1 MPRLS
6 TLTVILV
13 VAAAMLAVALLAVLA
28 WAGYATYL
36 NWIERRLARRKGLYR
51 DLVASLAV
59 RERELLDPELQRRR
73 TLYDLEALEAVL
85 EEQARSTAERPAWLL
100 DTYDHLGLIDKYI
113 TRLRNARRWRERA
126 FAAELLGRVGNARAV
141 PELLETVQATRTEDA
156 DVREI
161 ALRALARIADP
172 RAVEPLI
179 AALQSAEAW
188 LAPRIADILAR
199 HGELVVDPL
208 IGLLRRSD
216 RHPARPWAAN
226 VLGELRAQR
235 AFPAL
240 TRGLDDPDDEV
251 RAKSA
256 TALGRLGDP
265 RALGYLLDHVLSDPA
280 PFVRSRIAA
289 ALGQFDDPVVTD
301 RLIRALGDPAWWV
314 RMRSVEAL
322 EHIGLHAEGLLL
334 LALEDPDPEIRS
346 RAAIALERL
355 GLPESLVALI
365 QSGERI
371 PETMDTMVKLAGA
384 GSRALLADLLGTPSP
399 DVRSVVVTAIRRAR
413 RTDLTPELIQV
424 ATLDP
429 SPSLRVLAWETLRA
443 LRARASVTAAL
454 NSLGDQDD
462 RVRASAISLIG
473 DLGSQEMGLPLRART
488 ADPEPRVRS
497 AAARALGRLGA
508 ASASAELLTLLRD
521 QDAGVREAAVR
532 SLGDARVGELVE
544 RLPGLLQDE
553 EEGVRLAAV
562 EAAATL
568 RDAAAVHHLTRAM
581 ADGSPPLRAAIL
593 SSVSRLEP
601 RAVLAFAESL
611 LETGDR
617 ASSLGAV
624 AALGRLRS
632 PDAIAI
638 LQRVRHH
645 PDPLVRA
652 AVLRHLSRAGGDPA
666 APLAEGL
673 HDPDERVRAAAADG
687 CARCG
692 CQDQGD
698 ALIRL
703 LEADP
708 SPGVRERAA
717 LALGLL
723 RVSAGEAALTAVSQ
737 GPEPVGVRAAAVL
750 ALGAFERDSVLARII
765 QMADQAA
772 VRQRLRERLRE
783 DPATRLLGMRLSP
796 ALRLELRALGALD
809 PAQAGAVLASGART
823 ILSAGER
830 IRLISGLRALQGE
843 QSLGALLEMAR
854 GDPSPEVRTAAL
866 LAAGDLLQGDQLLQ
880 AAGRALKDPSS
891 LVRRAGVR
899 LLNHR
904 PAEQALPILIRN
916 LSPSEDLGVM
926 AAAAEVAQSAF
937 PTFLDLASG
946 VSPEGQEALL
956 LARMAQHIKHPDLPQ
971 LLSLLLRSPA
981 PEVREAVVAVWSRR
995 PEIVDRRALEELSMD
1010 PAVGVRRSAAGA
1022 AVAAQQWELLDRMLE
1037 DPDPEVRKAVA
1048 LVLAGAQ
1055 RIGARGQ
1062 ASLQRLASDADMPV
1076 RAAAYVGRLL
1086 QGVPVPLPPGLDLRV
1101 AAETVRAAADVDAL
1115 REAARTAR
1123 AEDRRLAAA
1132 LALALLHDEVA
1143 REVARV
1149 DPVPAIRHR
1158 VSGTLEL
1165 FERRAGGERGTA

>member
-1 MPRLS
+1 MPHLS
-6 TLTVILV
+6 ALTVILV
-13 VAAAMLAVALLAVLA
+13 LAAAMLAVALLAVLA
-28 WAGYATYL
+28 WAVHTTYL
-36 NWIERRLARRKGLYR
+36 NWIERRLASRKGLYR
-51 DLVASLAV
+51 DLVANLAV
-59 RERELLDPELQRRR
+59 RERELLQPELQRRR

-100 DTYDHLGLIDKYI
+100 ETYDHLGLIDKYI
-113 TRLRNARRWRERA
+113 NRLRNARRWRERA
-126 FAAELLGRVGNARAV
+126 FAAELLGRVGNAKAV
-141 PELLETVQATRTEDA
+141 PALLETVQASRTEDA

-172 RAVEPLI
+172 RAVAPLVV
-179 AALQSAEAW
+179 ALQSAEAW

-208 IGLLRRSD
+208 VAFLQRPD

-240 TRGLDDPDDEV
+240 TRGLDDPDDDV

-265 RALGYLLDHVLSDPA
+265 RALGYLLDHLLSDPA

-322 EHIGLHAEGLLL
+322 EHIGLHAEGPLL
-334 LALEDPDPEIRS
+334 LALEDPDPEIKS

-355 GLPESLVALI
+355 GLPESLAALI
-365 QSGERI
+365 QSGEHI

-384 GSRALLADLLGTPSP
+384 GARPLLAELLGTASP

-413 RTDLTPELIQV
+413 RTDLAPELIQI
-424 ATLDP
+424 ATLDS
-429 SPSLRVLAWETLRA
+429 SPALRMLAWETLRG
-443 LRARASVTAAL
+443 LRVRAAVPAAL
-454 NSLGDQDD
+454 HALGDEDD
-462 RVRASAISLIG
+462 RVRASAISVIG
-473 DLGSQEMGLPLRART
+473 DLGSEEMGLPLRART

-497 AAARALGRLGA
+497 AAARALGRLGTR
-508 ASASAELLTLLRD
+508 SASAELSTLLRD

-532 SLGDARVGELVE
+532 ALGDARIAELVE
-544 RLPGLLQDE
+544 RLPDLLQDE

-568 RDAAAVHHLTRAM
+568 GDAAAVQHLTRAM
-581 ADGSPPLRAAIL
+581 AGASPALRGAML

-601 RAVLAFAESL
+601 QAALALAESL
-611 LETGDR
+611 LESRDS
-617 ASSLGAV
+617 ASTLSAV

-632 PDAIAI
+632 PAAAAT
-638 LQRVRHH
+638 LQRVRHD
-645 PDPLVRA
+645 PDPGVRA
-652 AVLRHLSRAGGDPA
+652 AALRQLSRAGGDQA
-666 APLAEGL
+666 TALLAEGL

-692 CQDQGD
+692 HQDQGD
-698 ALIRL
+698 ALIGL
-703 LEADP
+703 LQDDP

-723 RVSAGEAALTAVSQ
+723 RVPAGEAALASVRQSAQ
-737 GPEPVGVRAAAVL
+737 PVGVRAPAVL
-750 ALGAFERDSVLARII
+750 ALGAYQRESILASIV

-783 DPATRLLGMRLSP
+783 DPVTRLLGMRLSP

-809 PAQAGAVLASGART
+809 SAQAEAALASGTRT

-830 IRLISGLRALQGE
+830 IRLVSGLRALQGE

-854 GDPSPEVRTAAL
+854 GDPSPEVRTTAL
-866 LAAGDLLQGDQLLQ
+866 VSAGELLYGDQLLQ
-880 AAGRALKDPSS
+880 AAGRALRDPSFP
-891 LVRRAGVR
+891 VRRAGVR
-899 LLNHR
+899 LLTKSS
-904 PAEQALPILIRN
+904 PDEALPILLQN
-916 LSPSEDLGVM
+916 LSPSDDRDTM
-926 AAAAEVAQSAF
+926 AAAAELAHSAF
-937 PTFLDLASG
+937 PTLLHLASR
-946 VSPEGQEALL
+946 VPPDGQEALM
-956 LARMAQHIKHPDLPQ
+956 LAQMAQHIRHPDLPQ
-971 LLSLLLRSPA
+971 LLALLLRSPA
-981 PEVREAVVAVWSRR
+981 PEVRETVGALWSSR
-995 PEIVDRRALEELSMD
+995 PELLDHRALEELSMD
-1010 PAVGVRRSAAGA
+1010 PAVAVRRAAAGA
-1022 AVAAQQWELLDRMLE
+1022 AVAGQQWELLDRMLE

-1048 LVLAGAQ
+1048 LALAKAQ
-1055 RIGARGQ
+1055 RIGAHGQ
-1062 ASLQRLASDADMPV
+1062 ATLQRLASDAEMSV

-1086 QGVPVPLPPGLDLRV
+1086 QGVPVPLPPGLDLGV
-1101 AAETVRAAADVDAL
+1101 AAETVRAAADVNAL

-1143 REVARV
+1143 LEVARV

-1165 FERRAGGERGTA
+1165 FERRGERGST